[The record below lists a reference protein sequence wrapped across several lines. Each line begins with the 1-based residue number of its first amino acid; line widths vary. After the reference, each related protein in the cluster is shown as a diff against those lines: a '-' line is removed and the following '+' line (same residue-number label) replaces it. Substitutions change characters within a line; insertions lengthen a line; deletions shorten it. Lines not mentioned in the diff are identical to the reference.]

1 MPGGLK
7 NRRLAPGP
15 VCFAERHQESLP
27 MPAIR
32 YVDVFTGRR
41 LSPPGEDVRRLGQA
55 DAAGWLVG
63 PAFFDPQ
70 VNGYAGVD
78 FNDPAVESAAI
89 ESAVAAMSAAGCDHL
104 LITLI
109 TAPDDFYEHQLDR
122 LAGAISRSRLLTSAV
137 LGIHLEGPSISP
149 RTGYAGAHD
158 ARHARGPD
166 WARFQRWQTISGG
179 RIRLVTLAPEWESAE
194 SFIRAAAGSGV
205 QVALGHTDA
214 SLEQLNR
221 AVRAGARLFT
231 HLGNACPPEIPR
243 HDNIIQRVLAVPE
256 LTVSLIPDGIHLPPF
271 VLSNLARTLG
281 PARLAMTTDAAPP
294 AGAACGRFRFAG
306 RELDV
311 GEDRVVKSPGSPGY
325 FGSALSMIEGFY
337 NCIAFGG
344 LSADL
349 AWRAWTHLRRRF
361 APEIQPSRI
370 AVPFGIVPPGV
381 EA

>member
-1 MPGGLK
+1 M
-7 NRRLAPGP
+7 
-15 VCFAERHQESLP
+15 S
-27 MPAIR
+27 AIR
-32 YVDVFTGRR
+32 HIDVFTGRR
-41 LSPPGEDVRRLGQA
+41 LPPPGDDVRHLGRD
-55 DAAGWLVG
+55 DAPAWLVG

-78 FNDPAVESAAI
+78 FNDPAVDPAAM
-89 ESAVAAMSAAGCDHL
+89 EGAVAAMSAAGCDHL

-122 LAGAISRSRLLTSAV
+122 LAGAIGRSRLLTGAV

-149 RTGYAGAHD
+149 RAGYAGAHD
-158 ARHARGPD
+158 ARHARAPD
-166 WARFQRWQTISGG
+166 WARFQRWQALSGG

-214 SLEQLNR
+214 SLEQLQR
-221 AVRAGARLFT
+221 AVRAGAGLFT

-271 VLSNLARTLG
+271 VLSNLARALG

-294 AGAACGRFRFAG
+294 AGAPCGRFRFAG
-306 RELDV
+306 RELNV
-311 GEDRVVKSPGSPGY
+311 GEDRVVQSPDGPGY

-337 NCIAFGG
+337 NCVAFGG
-344 LSADL
+344 LGADL

-361 APEIQPSRI
+361 APALEPARI
-370 AVPFGIVPPGV
+370 AVPFGVVPPG
-381 EA
+381 EKS